1 MRPSM
6 RSECG
11 DTSLARKRPLKSLKS
26 ISRIPIN
33 NLKPTTAEG
42 LLRALKEESAPRA
55 DWVAD
60 VEGNSNHQHFHL
72 L

>member
-1 MRPSM
+1 
-6 RSECG
+6 
-11 DTSLARKRPLKSLKS
+11 LKS